1 MEVGS
6 KDLGTE
12 AGMEAGKKKMEVRK
26 RTVIKSYR
34 DLEVYQITYAASI
47 KILTKVLP
55 KLPKEERFDLV
66 DQLRRSCKAIPRLI
80 AEGYAKK
87 HQYKGFHKYL
97 DDAMAEANETSV
109 SLSQC
114 RDAYANYV
122 DPMLCNE
129 LLSLYDRA
137 GRQLYRLRVVWR
149 DFRSRK

>member
-6 KDLGTE
+6 KDLGAE

-26 RTVIKSYR
+26 RAVIKSYR
-34 DLEVYQITYAASI
+34 DLEVYQITYEASI
-47 KILTKVLP
+47 KILTRVLP

-109 SLSQC
+109 SLSHC
-114 RDAYANYV
+114 CDAYANYV
-122 DPMLCNE
+122 DPALCND
-129 LLSLYDRA
+129 LLNLYDRA
-137 GRQLYRLRVVWR
+137 GRQLYRLREVWR
-149 DFRSRK
+149 DFRHRK